1 MEKNQPITLN
11 KMETM
16 PMGRLLLSISM
27 PMIISMMVQALYNI
41 VDSMFVARI
50 SEEALSAVSLVF
62 PIQNLMISVAVG
74 TAVGLNALIS
84 RYLGEKNLEKAH
96 KVAQQGL
103 FLTLINGV
111 IFVLIG
117 VFFSEIF
124 FSMQTSNEEIIRLG
138 KEYMSVITIASFGL
152 FFQVTFERYLQSTGR
167 THLSM
172 IVQIVGA
179 GLNIVLDPILIFG
192 LFGCPELGVMGAAIA
207 TVIGQT
213 VAAIVGWIL
222 CVKKNKEISL
232 DLKGFRPSKFII
244 GNIYRIGFPVIIM
257 QSIGS
262 VMIFGINAILIGFS
276 VTATAVFG
284 IYFRLQSFIFLPVF
298 GMTNGLVSV
307 VAYNYG
313 ARNKSRI
320 LAAIKITAIA
330 AVAIMVVGMV
340 VFLIFPKELLRI
352 FDANSEML
360 EIGIV
365 ALRVIS
371 VGFPIAGFCIS
382 LSGAFQAL
390 GFSVY
395 SLILSIVRQL
405 VAILPIAFALSLIWG
420 VDGVWLAFPASEVI
434 CLVLNII
441 LLRRMYDKVLKN
453 LEGKS

>member
-1 MEKNQPITLN
+1 MGNKEILTPN
-11 KMETM
+11 KMEAM
-16 PMGRLLLSISM
+16 PMGKLLFAISM

-84 RYLGEKNLEKAH
+84 RYLGEKDPERAH

-103 FLTLINGV
+103 FLTLING
-111 IFVLIG
+111 ILFVLIG

-124 FSMQTSNEEIIRLG
+124 FTMQTSNEEIIQLG
-138 KEYMSVITIASFGL
+138 KEYMSVITIGSFGL

-192 LFGCPELGVMGAAIA
+192 LLGCPELGVMGAAIA

-213 VAAIVGWIL
+213 IAALVGLLL

-244 GNIYRIGFPVIIM
+244 GNIYRIGFPVIVM

-262 VMIFGINAILIGFS
+262 IMIFGINAILIGFS

-307 VAYNYG
+307 VAYNFG
-313 ARNKSRI
+313 ARNKERI
-320 LAAIKITAIA
+320 LAAIKLTATA
-330 AVAIMVVGMV
+330 AVIIMTVGMT
-340 VFLIFPKELLRI
+340 VFLIFPQQLLGI
-352 FDANSEML
+352 FDANAEML
-360 EIGIV
+360 ELGIIS
-365 ALRVIS
+365 LRVIS

-390 GFSVY
+390 GFSIY
-395 SLILSIVRQL
+395 SLILSVIRQL
-405 VAILPIAFALSLIWG
+405 VAILPIAYVLSLVWG
-420 VDGVWLAFPASEVI
+420 VNGVWLAFPASEVI
-434 CLVLNII
+434 CLVINII
-441 LLRRMYDKVLKN
+441 LLKRMYEKVLKN
-453 LEGKS
+453 LE